1 MTKAQQL
8 AMVVSNIIPRIQGEM
23 EMLKYRNFCKK
34 SLTEINKILGEMG
47 LQLGA
52 LTEAKEEKKK

>member
-23 EMLKYRNFCKK
+23 EMLKTKGNESAMIDRADKD
-34 SLTEINKILGEMG
+34 LDLILVICGG
-47 LQLGA
+47 V
-52 LTEAKEEKKK
+52 KDDSFD

>member
-23 EMLKYRNFCKK
+23 EMLKTKGNESAMIDRADKDV
-34 SLTEINKILGEMG
+34 EVILVIFGG
-47 LQLGA
+47 V
-52 LTEAKEEKKK
+52 KD

>member
-23 EMLKYRNFCKK
+23 EMLKTKANESAMIDRADKD
-34 SLTEINKILGEMG
+34 LDLILVICGG
-47 LQLGA
+47 V
-52 LTEAKEEKKK
+52 KDDSFD